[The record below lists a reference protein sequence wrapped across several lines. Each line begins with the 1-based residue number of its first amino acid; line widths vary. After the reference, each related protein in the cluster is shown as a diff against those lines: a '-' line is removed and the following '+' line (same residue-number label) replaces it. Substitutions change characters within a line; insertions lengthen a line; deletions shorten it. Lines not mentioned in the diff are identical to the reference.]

1 MRTTLQ
7 SAADKTMPAKTVPTV
22 GVPSAPALPA
32 DLEALLRRLRLP
44 HVRRHA
50 PEVVATAKAQRCE
63 PVETLKALLVEE
75 VAGRE
80 RSALATRRS
89 AAGFPTGKIHRTGSG
104 GGWPDRRKH
113 RIIAR
118 VDRSHGAGSRP
129 PLMRSRSTRV
139 TSRGCHGRC
148 RLARPGAHTESPWP
162 APCRAR
168 DRFRGVTHPHTST

>member
-89 AAGFPTGKIHRTGSG
+89 AAGFPTGKIHRTGRAAVAGRTGASTASLPG
-104 GGWPDRRKH
+104 STAPT
-113 RIIAR
+113 
-118 VDRSHGAGSRP
+118 VPGAGLP
-129 PLMRSRSTRV
+129 
-139 TSRGCHGRC
+139 
-148 RLARPGAHTESPWP
+148 
-162 APCRAR
+162 
-168 DRFRGVTHPHTST
+168 